1 MNLFNGIFG
10 GHGGECRGGD
20 NDCIGLILIWLLL
33 SKCGCGF
40 NICELFTCENIK
52 LFILIYLLI
61 SMCGGHDNCGC
72 RG

>member
-1 MNLFNGIFG
+1 MNLFNGLFG
-10 GHGGECRGGD
+10 GHSDCRGD
-20 NDCIGLILIWLLL
+20 NDITGLILIWLLL

-61 SMCGGHDNCGC
+61 NMCGSNDNCGC

>member
-10 GHGGECRGGD
+10 GHGNDCRGD
-20 NDCIGLILIWLLL
+20 NDCLGLILIWLLL

-52 LFILIYLLI
+52 LIILIYLLI
-61 SMCGGHDNCGC
+61 SMCGNGHDNCGC

>member
-10 GHGGECRGGD
+10 GHGDSHGG
-20 NDCIGLILIWLLL
+20 NDCCSLILILLLL

-40 NICELFTCENIK
+40 NICELFTCENLK
-52 LFILIYLLI
+52 MFVLIFLLI
-61 SMCGGHDNCGC
+61 GMCGGHDTCGC